1 MMIENVISR
10 SLRLMFAGGMAL
22 SMHTAYAQETTDGT
36 MQRVE
41 VTGSSIKRI
50 ASEASLPVQSFNQKD
65 IKKTGVTTVT
75 DFIQQIPAMQGF
87 SVAADSVGGG
97 GGGVTTASIHDIGAA
112 YTLVLL
118 NGRRLAPSNSG
129 TTIDLNS
136 IPLSAIERVEVLT
149 DGASALYG
157 ADAIA
162 GVVNFI
168 LKKGASPLEINAKY
182 SRPEEK
188 GGASNSISISKGFGD
203 IDDDGYSIFV
213 SASHDEQKSLKASQR
228 SFAKSGIINFN
239 DPKTGKALQFINGS
253 SRSAPGNAT
262 VDYNR
267 TDPLTGAVVINP
279 KTGTPFVDSV
289 NLNPYALAHGGKCAA
304 SNMDFYGDGNCYF
317 DSPSTIEINPES
329 KRDAIFSSGTVKL
342 GKTGFQGFYDLAYT
356 EARVI
361 ASIAPYPADFSVD
374 VGSPLFNKYLA
385 PNLTPAQLANATG
398 AVAKYRL
405 SEMGNRVYNYG
416 TKATHIVAGVDG
428 NAFGWDINSAVTYS
442 KNKQTQQYVSGFPL
456 SDKFDAQ
463 LADGNIDPFAY
474 PVGSMPDAMRQALMG
489 TGFSGTYNTQ
499 TVEMKGIDGRASRP
513 VFSLPGGT
521 AMLGV
526 GADYR
531 NTSYK
536 VQQADVAKQ
545 AQILFDNAQVDS
557 EYARDNAGAYAELML
572 PISKKLEMTGS
583 LRYDQIGAID
593 NKLTGKTVGKK
604 ENATTWKISGK
615 YSATKSLMFRAAAG
629 TGFRAASM
637 QEIAGPLEDWGV
649 TGGNYQCPL
658 TAANGMGGHPLANY
672 CEGVVRQQFEAFQG
686 GNPEL
691 KPETSKQWSIGTV
704 FEPIDSLSMSFD
716 LWNVQI
722 NDQVTSV
729 SEGLIFN
736 NPAKYADLFT
746 VKHITSTGK
755 DVLAVKL
762 LPINIGKVENR
773 GIDYDFTHK
782 MKLLDGRLTS
792 RLMGTYLLR
801 SRYTTPGTNDQWE
814 TSLNRYGS
822 NDKVSFRNIIRATTT
837 FETAKF
843 THTLSASYRNGYTDK
858 EQTEKGCAVIVA
870 GSPGECYGI
879 QLEVPSYTT
888 FDFQTA
894 YRPLKNVEVTAG
906 ILNLF
911 DRDPPFTLRNTGS
924 HQVGYNPSY
933 SSALGRQFYLSGSYK
948 F

>member
-1 MMIENVISR
+1 MSR
-10 SLRLMFAGGMAL
+10 SLRLMFAGGIAL
-22 SMHTAYAQETTDGT
+22 GMHAAYAQETTDGT

-65 IKKTGVTTVT
+65 IKKTGVSTVT

-118 NGRRLAPSNSG
+118 NGRRIAPSNSG

-182 SRPEEK
+182 SRPEES
-188 GGASNSISISKGFGD
+188 GGASNSFSISKGFGD

-253 SRSAPGNAT
+253 SRSAPANAT
-262 VDYNR
+262 VDYNAI
-267 TDPLTGAVVINP
+267 DPATG
-279 KTGTPFVDSV
+279 KTVSKSV
-289 NLNPYALAHGGKCAA
+289 NLNPYALANGGKCAA

-329 KRDAIFSSGTVKL
+329 KRDSLFSSGSVKL
-342 GKTGFQGFYDLAYT
+342 GNTGFQGFYDLAYT
-356 EARVI
+356 EARII
-361 ASIAPYPADFSVD
+361 ASIAPYPADFSVP

-385 PNLTPAQLANATG
+385 PGLTPEQLANATG
-398 AVAKYRL
+398 AIAKYRL
-405 SEMGNRVYNYG
+405 SEMGNRVYDYG
-416 TKATHIVAGVDG
+416 TKATHIVAGIDG

-442 KNKQTQQYVSGFPL
+442 KNKQTQDYVSGFPL

-463 LADGNIDPFAY
+463 VAAGNIDPFAY
-474 PVGSMPDAMRQALMG
+474 PVGAMPDSMRQALLG

-521 AMLGV
+521 AMLGI

-536 VQQADVAKQ
+536 VQQANVAKQ
-545 AQILFDNAQVDS
+545 AQILFDNPQVDS

-593 NKLTGKTVGKK
+593 DKLTGKTVGKK
-604 ENATTWKISGK
+604 ENATTWKVSGK
-615 YSATKSLMFRAAAG
+615 YSAAKNLMFRAAAG

-658 TAANGMGGHPLANY
+658 TAANGMAGHPLASY
-672 CEGVVRQQFEAFQG
+672 CSGVGRQQFEAFQG
-686 GNPEL
+686 GNPDL

-716 LWNVQI
+716 LWNVEI
-722 NDQVTSV
+722 RDQVTAV

-736 NPAKYADLFT
+736 DPAKYANLFT
-746 VKHITSTGK
+746 TKHISSTGK
-755 DVLAVKL
+755 DVLAIKL

-801 SRYTTPGTNDQWE
+801 SRYTTPGTDDQWE

-822 NDKVSFRNIIRATTT
+822 NDKVSFRNIIRASTTY
-837 FETAKF
+837 ETAKF

-858 EQTEKGCAVIVA
+858 EQTVDDCAVIVA

-894 YRPLKNVEVTAG
+894 YRPLKNVEITGG

-911 DRDPPFTLRNTGS
+911 DRNPPFTLRNTGS

>member
-1 MMIENVISR
+1 MMIENVMSR
-10 SLRLMFAGGMAL
+10 SLRLMFAGGIAL
-22 SMHTAYAQETTDGT
+22 GMHAAYAQETTDGT

-65 IKKTGVTTVT
+65 IKKTGVSTVT

-118 NGRRLAPSNSG
+118 NGRRIAPSNSG

-182 SRPEEK
+182 SRPEES
-188 GGASNSISISKGFGD
+188 GGASNSFSISKGFGD

-253 SRSAPGNAT
+253 SRSAPANAT
-262 VDYNR
+262 VDYNAI
-267 TDPLTGAVVINP
+267 DPATG
-279 KTGTPFVDSV
+279 KTVSKSV
-289 NLNPYALAHGGKCAA
+289 NLNPYALANGGKCAA

-329 KRDAIFSSGTVKL
+329 KRDSLFSSGSVKL
-342 GKTGFQGFYDLAYT
+342 GNTGFQGFYDLAYT
-356 EARVI
+356 EARII
-361 ASIAPYPADFSVD
+361 ASIAPYPADFSVP

-385 PNLTPAQLANATG
+385 PGLTPEQLANATG
-398 AVAKYRL
+398 AIAKYRL
-405 SEMGNRVYNYG
+405 SEMGNRVYDYG
-416 TKATHIVAGVDG
+416 TKATHIVAGIDG

-442 KNKQTQQYVSGFPL
+442 KNKQTQDYVSGFPL

-463 LADGNIDPFAY
+463 VAAGNIDPFAY
-474 PVGSMPDAMRQALMG
+474 PVGAMPDSMRQALLG

-521 AMLGV
+521 AMLGI

-536 VQQADVAKQ
+536 VQQANVAKQ
-545 AQILFDNAQVDS
+545 AQILFDNPQVDS

-593 NKLTGKTVGKK
+593 DKLTGKTVGKK
-604 ENATTWKISGK
+604 ENATTWKVSGK
-615 YSATKSLMFRAAAG
+615 YSAAKNLMFRAAAG

-658 TAANGMGGHPLANY
+658 TAANGMAGHPLASY
-672 CEGVVRQQFEAFQG
+672 CSGVGRQQFEAFQG
-686 GNPEL
+686 GNPDL

-716 LWNVQI
+716 LWNVEI
-722 NDQVTSV
+722 RDQVTAV

-736 NPAKYADLFT
+736 DPAKYANLFT
-746 VKHITSTGK
+746 TKHISSTGK
-755 DVLAVKL
+755 DVLAIKL

-801 SRYTTPGTNDQWE
+801 SRYTTPGTDDQWE

-822 NDKVSFRNIIRATTT
+822 NDKVSFRNIIRASTTY
-837 FETAKF
+837 ETAKF

-858 EQTEKGCAVIVA
+858 EQTVDDCAVIVA

-894 YRPLKNVEVTAG
+894 YRPLKNVEITGG

-911 DRDPPFTLRNTGS
+911 DRNPPFTLRNTGS

>member
-1 MMIENVISR
+1 MMIENVMSR
-10 SLRLMFAGGMAL
+10 SLRMMFAGGMAL
-22 SMHTAYAQETTDGT
+22 GMHAAYAQETTDGT

-50 ASEASLPVQSFNQKD
+50 ASEASLPVQSFNEKD

-87 SVAADSVGGG
+87 SVAGDSVGGG
-97 GGGVTTASIHDIGAA
+97 GGGITTASIHDIGAA

-118 NGRRLAPSNSG
+118 NGRRIAPANSG

-182 SRPEEK
+182 SRPEES

-203 IDDDGYSIFV
+203 IDEDGYSIFV

-239 DPKTGKALQFINGS
+239 DPKTGKALQFVNGS
-253 SRSAPGNAT
+253 SRSAPGNAA
-262 VDYNR
+262 VDYKR

-279 KTGTPFVDSV
+279 KTNKPYIDTV

-374 VGSPLFNKYLA
+374 LGSPLFNKYLA

-405 SEMGNRVYNYG
+405 SEMGNRVYDYG
-416 TKATHIVAGVDG
+416 TKATHIVAGIDG

-463 LADGNIDPFAY
+463 VAAGNIDPFAY

-536 VQQADVAKQ
+536 VQQADVARQ

-593 NKLTGKTVGKK
+593 DKLTGKTVGKK
-604 ENATTWKISGK
+604 ENATTWKVSGK
-615 YSATKSLMFRAAAG
+615 YSATKNLMLRAAAG

-658 TAANGMGGHPLANY
+658 TAANGMGGHPLASY
-672 CEGVVRQQFEAFQG
+672 CDGVVRQQFEAFQG

-716 LWNVQI
+716 LWNVEI
-722 NDQVTSV
+722 RDQVTAV

-736 NPAKYADLFT
+736 DPAKYANLFT
-746 VKHITSTGK
+746 TKHISSTGK
-755 DVLAVKL
+755 DVLAIKL

-801 SRYTTPGTNDQWE
+801 SRYTTPGTDDQWE

-822 NDKVSFRNIIRATTT
+822 NDKVSFRNIIRASTSY
-837 FETAKF
+837 ETAKF

-858 EQTEKGCAVIVA
+858 EQTADACAVIVA
-870 GSPGECYGI
+870 GSPGECYAI

-894 YRPLKNVEVTAG
+894 YRPLKNVEITGG
-906 ILNLF
+906 ILNMF
-911 DRDPPFTLRNTGS
+911 DRNPPFTLRNTGS

>member
-22 SMHTAYAQETTDGT
+22 SMHAAYAQEATDGT

-118 NGRRLAPSNSG
+118 NGRRIAPSNSG

-203 IDDDGYSIFV
+203 IDEDGYSIFV

-267 TDPLTGAVVINP
+267 TDPVTGQVVINP
-279 KTGTPFVDSV
+279 DTNKPFVDNV
-289 NLNPYALAHGGKCAA
+289 NLNPYALTHGGKCAA

-329 KRDAIFSSGTVKL
+329 KRDSLFSSGTVKL

-356 EARVI
+356 EARII
-361 ASIAPYPADFSVD
+361 ASIAPYPADFSVP

-385 PNLTPAQLANATG
+385 PNLTPAQLANATD
-398 AVAKYRL
+398 AIAKYRL
-405 SEMGNRVYNYG
+405 SEMGNRVYDYG

-428 NAFGWDINSAVTYS
+428 NAFGWDVNSAVTYS
-442 KNKQTQQYVSGFPL
+442 KNKQTQKYVSGFPL
-456 SDKFDAQ
+456 ADKFDAQ
-463 LADGNIDPFAY
+463 IAAGNIDPFAY
-474 PVGSMPDAMRQALMG
+474 PVGSMPDAMRQALLG

-531 NTSYK
+531 NTSFK

-545 AQILFDNAQVDS
+545 AQILFDNQQVDS
-557 EYARDNAGAYAELML
+557 EYARDNAGAYAELMM

-583 LRYDQIGAID
+583 VRYDQIGAID
-593 NKLTGKTVGKK
+593 DKLTGKTVGKK

-615 YSATKSLMFRAAAG
+615 YSATKNVMFRAAAG

-658 TAANGMGGHPLANY
+658 TAANGMGGHPLASY
-672 CEGVVRQQFEAFQG
+672 CSGVGRQQFEAFQG
-686 GNPEL
+686 GNPDL

-722 NDQVTSV
+722 NDQVTAV

-736 NPAKYADLFT
+736 NPAKYAELFT
-746 VKHITSTGK
+746 TKHISSTGK

-782 MKLLDGRLTS
+782 MKLLDGRLTT

-822 NDKVSFRNIIRATTT
+822 NDKVSFRNIIRATSTY
-837 FETAKF
+837 ETAKF

-858 EQTEKGCAVIVA
+858 EQTADDCAVIVA

-894 YRPLKNVEVTAG
+894 YRPMKNVEITGG
-906 ILNLF
+906 ILNMF
-911 DRDPPFTLRNTGS
+911 DRNPPFTLRNTGS

>member
-1 MMIENVISR
+1 
-10 SLRLMFAGGMAL
+10 
-22 SMHTAYAQETTDGT
+22 

-50 ASEASLPVQSFNQKD
+50 ASEASLPVQTFNQKD

-118 NGRRLAPSNSG
+118 NGRRVAPSNSG

-168 LKKGASPLEINAKY
+168 LKKGAAPLEINAKY

-203 IDDDGYSIFV
+203 IDEDGYSIFV

-253 SRSAPGNAT
+253 SRSAPGNAA

-267 TDPLTGAVVINP
+267 TDPVTGQVVINP
-279 KTGTPFVDSV
+279 KTNKPFVDTV

-405 SEMGNRVYNYG
+405 SEMGNRVYDYG
-416 TKATHIVAGVDG
+416 TKATHIVAGIDG

-442 KNKQTQQYVSGFPL
+442 KNKQTQTYVSGFPL
-456 SDKFDAQ
+456 ADKFDAQ
-463 LADGNIDPFAY
+463 IAAGNIDPFAY

-593 NKLTGKTVGKK
+593 DKLTGKTVGKK
-604 ENATTWKISGK
+604 ENATTWKVSGK
-615 YSATKSLMFRAAAG
+615 YSATKNLMFRAAAG

-722 NDQVTSV
+722 NDQVTAV

-736 NPAKYADLFT
+736 NPAKYANLFT
-746 VKHITSTGK
+746 TKHITSTGK

-822 NDKVSFRNIIRATTT
+822 NDKVSFRNIIRATSTY
-837 FETAKF
+837 ETAKF

-858 EQTEKGCAVIVA
+858 EQTENGCAVIVA

-894 YRPLKNVEVTAG
+894 YRPLKNVEITGG

>member
-1 MMIENVISR
+1 
-10 SLRLMFAGGMAL
+10 
-22 SMHTAYAQETTDGT
+22 
-36 MQRVE
+36 
-41 VTGSSIKRI
+41 
-50 ASEASLPVQSFNQKD
+50 
-65 IKKTGVTTVT
+65 
-75 DFIQQIPAMQGF
+75 
-87 SVAADSVGGG
+87 
-97 GGGVTTASIHDIGAA
+97 
-112 YTLVLL
+112 

-136 IPLSAIERVEVLT
+136 IPLAAIERVEVLT

-168 LKKGASPLEINAKY
+168 LKKGTSPLEINAKY

-188 GGASNSISISKGFGD
+188 GGASNSVSISKGFGD
-203 IDDDGYSIFV
+203 IDEDGYSIFV
-213 SASHDEQKSLKASQR
+213 SASHDEQKSLKASER

-253 SRSAPGNAT
+253 SRSAPGNAA

-267 TDPLTGAVVINP
+267 TDPVTGQLVINP
-279 KTGTPFVDSV
+279 KTNKPFVDSV

-329 KRDAIFSSGTVKL
+329 KRDSLFSSGTVKL

-356 EARVI
+356 EARII
-361 ASIAPYPADFSVD
+361 ASIAPYPADFSVP

-385 PNLTPAQLANATG
+385 PNLTPAQLANITDSIAT
-398 AVAKYRL
+398 YRL
-405 SEMGNRVYNYG
+405 SEMGNRTYDYG

-442 KNKQTQQYVSGFPL
+442 KNKQTQTYVSGFPL
-456 SDKFDAQ
+456 ADKFDAQ
-463 LADGNIDPFAY
+463 IAAGNIDPFAY
-474 PVGSMPDAMRQALMG
+474 PVGAMPDAMRQALLG
-489 TGFSGTYNTQ
+489 TGFSGTYSTQ
-499 TVEMKGIDGRASRP
+499 TVEMKGVDGRASRP

-536 VQQADVAKQ
+536 MQQADVAKQ
-545 AQILFDNAQVDS
+545 AQILFDNARVDS
-557 EYARDNAGAYAELML
+557 DYARDNAGAYAELML
-572 PISKKLEMTGS
+572 PISKKLEVTGS

-593 NKLTGKTVGKK
+593 DKLTGKTVGKK

-658 TAANGMGGHPLANY
+658 TAANGMGGHPLASY
-672 CEGVVRQQFEAFQG
+672 CDGVTRRQFEAFQG

-722 NDQVTSV
+722 NDQVTAV

-736 NPAKYADLFT
+736 NPAKYANLFT
-746 VKHITSTGK
+746 TKHITSTGK

-801 SRYTTPGTNDQWE
+801 SRYTTPGTDDQWE

-822 NDKVSFRNIIRATTT
+822 NDKVSFRNIIRATSSY
-837 FETAKF
+837 ETAKF

-858 EQTEKGCAVIVA
+858 EQTADACAVIVA

-879 QLEVPSYTT
+879 ALEVPSYTT
-888 FDFQTA
+888 VDFQTA

-911 DRDPPFTLRNTGS
+911 DRNPPFTLRNTGS